1 LENDLSKLKGYSGK
15 APGFNTETSGGGNI
29 LLLKH
34 KAKRL
39 LGRIRQKYFGPKIM
53 RRLKSEGTALP
64 RKRNALPV
72 SKNTETLVYR
82 LNATGSLFSAASE
95 LEGLLGSQ
103 YRKLIEGRR
112 ILIKYNLNT
121 ANPYPAAVDPQMLRT
136 LTELLLKLGAAE
148 VSAGDCCTI
157 SLLPTR
163 SQVKKAGLPE
173 AMQGGAKLICFDD
186 QPWVTVPIEGD
197 YLKSVTVPRAAM
209 EAETIIALANLKT
222 HCQAAYTGAI
232 KLAVGFMHP
241 LERIPLHRDHL
252 QEKVAEINLAIPS
265 DLYIIDART
274 AMISGGPDFG
284 KSAAADTILVGDN
297 PLAVDLEAY
306 KLLYSLKAHNNC
318 LDGFSGDPFSLTQLH
333 HARDIG
339 IGGKP
344 WEGYRVKEWP

>member
-1 LENDLSKLKGYSGK
+1 LKNNISKLKGSSDTDL
-15 APGFNTETSGGGNI
+15 GFNTENRGGGYI

-34 KAKRL
+34 KVKSL
-39 LGRIRQKYFGPKIM
+39 LTLVRNKYFGPKIM

-64 RKRNALPV
+64 RKRNALPA

-82 LNATGSLFSAASE
+82 LNATGSLISAASE
-95 LEGLLGSQ
+95 LESLLGSQ
-103 YRKLIEGRR
+103 YRRLIEDRS

-136 LTELLLKLGAAE
+136 LTDLLLNLGAAV

-173 AMQGGAKLICFDD
+173 AMQGRAKLICFDD
-186 QPWVTVPIEGD
+186 QTWVTVPIEGHF
-197 YLKSVTVPRAAM
+197 LKSVTVPRSAL

-222 HCQAAYTGAI
+222 HCLAAYTGAI

-241 LERIPLHRDHL
+241 LERKPLHRDHL
-252 QEKVAEINLAIPS
+252 QEKVAEINLALPS

-284 KSAAADTILVGDN
+284 KTAEADTILVGDN

-306 KLLYSLKAHNNC
+306 NILYSLKEKNNC
-318 LDGFSGDPFSLTQLH
+318 LDGFSGDPFSLTQLR
-333 HARDIG
+333 HARDLG